1 MIDFKLIPVDE
12 KPISNKKK
20 REKKFKVDEDE
31 IKFLQ
36 TEFPGVYGA
45 DYIQELYK
53 RLGEKK
59 K

>member
-20 REKKFKVDEDE
+20 YNKKFKIDEKE
-31 IKFLQ
+31 IKFMQ
-36 TEFPGVYGA
+36 KEFPDVYKA